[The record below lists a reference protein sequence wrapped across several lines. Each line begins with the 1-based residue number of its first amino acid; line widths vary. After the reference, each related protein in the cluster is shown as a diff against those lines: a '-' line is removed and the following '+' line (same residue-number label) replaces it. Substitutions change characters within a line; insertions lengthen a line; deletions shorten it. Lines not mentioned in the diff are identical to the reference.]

1 LTAILTAKKVR
12 LRFIF
17 RVYCDVSIVFVT
29 NTINKVLITILQDD
43 TMDHDE
49 AVKFIELVQKCP
61 ILYNKRSGGY
71 KRADVKMK
79 KWQ

>member
-1 LTAILTAKKVR
+1 MI
-12 LRFIF
+12 
-17 RVYCDVSIVFVT
+17 
-29 NTINKVLITILQDD
+29 
-43 TMDHDE
+43 MDHDE